1 MQDTDPRACE
11 LYADIYELPHW
22 QSVRHPH
29 MSAWERAAQFS
40 AYKALSG
47 YEDMVGEEARYVGSE
62 AILSETEL
70 DSLNR
75 KLMRIADA
83 VRDGERPVVTI
94 RYFVPDVSK
103 AGGSYTEITEAVRR
117 VDTVCREV
125 ELMRKTGIA
134 ERYMRIRM
142 DRISEIREETAGSE
156 EQDQNV
162 HVGL

>member
-29 MSAWERAAQFS
+29 MSEWERAAQFS

-62 AILSETEL
+62 TILSETEL

-83 VRDGERPVVTI
+83 VRDGEHPVVTI

-142 DRISEIREETAGSE
+142 DRISDIIGESE
-156 EQDQNV
+156 EQDQNI
-162 HVGL
+162 HIGL

>member
-29 MSAWERAAQFS
+29 MSEWERAAQFS

-62 AILSETEL
+62 TILSETEL

-83 VRDGERPVVTI
+83 VRDGVHPVVTI

-142 DRISEIREETAGSE
+142 DRISDIIGESE
-156 EQDQNV
+156 EQDQNI
-162 HVGL
+162 HIGL

>member
-1 MQDTDPRACE
+1 MIQETPPLACE
-11 LYADIYELPHW
+11 VYADIYELPHW

-62 AILSETEL
+62 RILSETEL

-75 KLMRIADA
+75 RLMRIAEA
-83 VRDGERPVVTI
+83 VGNGGHPVVTI

-103 AGGSYTEITEAVRR
+103 AGGSYTEITEAVRC
-117 VDTVCREV
+117 VDTVRREV

-134 ERYMRIRM
+134 ARYMRIRM
-142 DRISEIREETAGSE
+142 DRISDIIEGSE
-156 EQDQNV
+156 EQDQDV